1 MKVWFEDPKQLVK
14 NSKILEFWPNSKQ
27 TPEDRINSASRFIIY
42 TTCVLFVIRRD
53 PRIFALGATMLS
65 IIYVMYKAKLIK
77 EPYGTTDKTSVCQ
90 KPTKENPLGNVLI
103 TDYTDAPNRLE
114 ACYYATAQ
122 PLIKKF
128 SSDTVNYDSGRSRS
142 TLPMYKR
149 NAFERQFVTT
159 PVSKIPGDQT
169 QFAEWLYGP
178 KNGPM
183 CKSDTKYCNPD
194 ARGVQLE
201 AFAGLGSDGDIRGLR
216 GGGRVRGGGGTYS

>member
-1 MKVWFEDPKQLVK
+1 MKVWFEDPKQLVSNK
-14 NSKILEFWPNSKQ
+14 KILEFWPNSKQ

-42 TTCVLFVIRRD
+42 TMCVLFVIRRD
-53 PRIFALGATMLS
+53 PRIFVLGATMLS

-77 EPYGTTDKTSVCQ
+77 EPYDSTEKYSVCQ
-90 KPTKENPLGNVLI
+90 KPTKDNPMGNVLM

-122 PLIKKF
+122 PSIKKF
-128 SSDTVNYDSGRSRS
+128 SSETVNYDMGRSRS
-142 TLPMYKR
+142 ALPTHKR
-149 NAFERQFVTT
+149 NAFERQFVTA

-169 QFAEWLYGP
+169 AFAEWLYGS
-178 KNGPM
+178 KNRPM
-183 CKSDTKYCNPD
+183 CKTDTKLCNPD

-201 AFAGLGSDGDIRGLR
+201 AFAGIGSDGDVRGLR